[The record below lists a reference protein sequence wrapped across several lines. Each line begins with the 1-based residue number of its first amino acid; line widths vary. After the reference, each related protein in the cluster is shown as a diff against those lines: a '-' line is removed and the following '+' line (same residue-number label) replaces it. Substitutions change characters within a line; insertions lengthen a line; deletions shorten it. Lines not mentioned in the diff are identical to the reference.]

1 MNLSHVG
8 WRIYRWFLDLLSP
21 PQCVH
26 CGRVEVWICKRCVS
40 ALPLISV
47 ETCWRCGR
55 PVAEPGLCS
64 ICERNPLQVN
74 PVRSSV
80 LFEGEIRDLI
90 HALKYRG
97 AASVAQAL
105 APHMA
110 ASWRRY
116 DMDADLLIPV
126 PLHPQRE
133 AKRGYNQAYLLAAA
147 LSPHIDCPVAPHVL
161 KRVRNTTSQT
171 QLNLEE
177 RRQNVTGAFAVA
189 TGLDLKGYKV
199 TLIDDVATTGSTLD
213 ACAKMLLQANAE
225 KVSAFTLARA
235 P

>member
-1 MNLSHVG
+1 MNLTHVG
-8 WRIYRWFLDLLSP
+8 WRIYHWLLDLLLP

-26 CGRVEVWICKRCVS
+26 CGRVEVWICDRCVS
-40 ALPLISV
+40 ALPFVSV
-47 ETCWRCGR
+47 ETCPRCGR
-55 PVAEPGLCS
+55 PVVEPGLCS
-64 ICERNPLQVN
+64 ICEENPLHVN
-74 PVRSSV
+74 PVRSTV

-97 AASVAQAL
+97 AASVARAV

-110 ASWRRY
+110 VAWQRY
-116 DMDADLLIPV
+116 GMDADLLIPV
-126 PLHPQRE
+126 PLHPERE

-147 LSPHIDCPVAPHVL
+147 LSPHIACPVAPHVL
-161 KRVRNTTSQT
+161 ERVRNTTSQT

-177 RRQNVTGAFAVA
+177 RRQNVTGAFAVVP
-189 TGLDLKGYKV
+189 GLDLSGSKV

-213 ACAKMLLQANAE
+213 ACAQMLLQANAE
-225 KVSAFTLARA
+225 TVSAFTLARA